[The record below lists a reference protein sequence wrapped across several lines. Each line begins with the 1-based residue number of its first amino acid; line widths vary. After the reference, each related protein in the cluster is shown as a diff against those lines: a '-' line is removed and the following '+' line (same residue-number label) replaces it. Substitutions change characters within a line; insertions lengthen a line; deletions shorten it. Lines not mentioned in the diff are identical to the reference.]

1 MIGCVAVASGNIN
14 NFYKLSIGLKR
25 ANWQLCVVCEC
36 NIHSL
41 INKSCNMSKGVELK
55 NPNLARMPSDYLYH
69 LAINVANTADT
80 SDIQRQFGDVKV
92 LCMGGTPSR
101 MRELARYLR
110 NELGNSDNSEPVD
123 LAEAGH
129 RYALFKEGPVLCAS
143 HGVGSS
149 TASVVL
155 HELLKLLKYAKCQ
168 DPIIIR
174 IGTCGGVGV
183 APGTVVVT
191 KDAYNGYLRN
201 EHEIPIL
208 GKRVV
213 RPAQFPEQVIQDI
226 LRLSKRSDDGFDT
239 IMANTMSSDCFY
251 EGQGR
256 IDGAVCDYDDAA
268 KMEFLKEAHK
278 LGIRNIEME
287 ATMLSSL
294 TLQAGV
300 KAADICVTLVNR
312 LNGDQV
318 EITPETKKDYEHRP
332 FLIVGR
338 YIKALLGK

>member
-1 MIGCVAVASGNIN
+1 S
-14 NFYKLSIGLKR
+14 
-25 ANWQLCVVCEC
+25 
-36 NIHSL
+36 
-41 INKSCNMSKGVELK
+41 VELK
-55 NPNLARMPSDYLYH
+55 NPNLKKLSSDYLYH
-69 LAINVANTADT
+69 LTINVADTADT
-80 SDIQRQFGDVKV
+80 SDIQQQFADVKV
-92 LCMGGTPSR
+92 VCMGGTASR
-101 MRELARYLR
+101 MRDLALYLR
-110 NELGNSDNSEPVD
+110 KELGDSDTSEPVD
-123 LAEAGH
+123 LAAAGH

-168 DPIIIR
+168 DPVIIR

-183 APGTVVVT
+183 PPGTVVVT

-213 RPAQFPEQVIQDI
+213 RPAHFNEQVIQDV
-226 LRLSKRSDDGFDT
+226 LKFARRSDDGFDT
-239 IMANTMSSDCFY
+239 IMANTMSTDCFY

-256 IDGAVCDYDDAA
+256 TDGAVCDYDDAA
-268 KMEFLKEAHK
+268 KMEFLKECHK

-300 KAADICVTLVNR
+300 KAADICVTIVNR

-318 EITPETKKDYEHRP
+318 NITPETKKEYEQRP

-338 YIKALLGK
+338 YIKGLLGK